1 MKPYLFFMTIIFI
14 CGFSQ
19 CTSKNETSE
28 NSKNDILT
36 VNKFKLR
43 KGNTI
48 KDWNCHEIEG
58 NNICIPSTWKTIEQ
72 NKVYYFTYLDNN
84 NDNTY
89 FTILRYDVSVDNFDS
104 KKYLKETYLQLVN
117 DTLEK
122 GMSYTVK
129 RLIFKNKESY
139 YCEYYTKIDNISYI
153 TYSMIFNQGDFLY
166 DISLKAEKDVVST
179 NYYDVFQDI
188 LYNFRIK
195 GNQFFSEK
203 DKLKEIQIIDL
214 STL

>member
-1 MKPYLFFMTIIFI
+1 MKLYLFFITIMLV

-19 CTSKNETSE
+19 CSSKNETSE
-28 NSKNDILT
+28 NSKKDILK

-43 KGNTI
+43 KGKTL
-48 KDWNCHEIEG
+48 KDWNCHEIED

-72 NKVYYFTYLDNN
+72 NKEY
-84 NDNTY
+84 
-89 FTILRYDVSVDNFDS
+89 
-104 KKYLKETYLQLVN
+104 
-117 DTLEK
+117 
-122 GMSYTVK
+122 
-129 RLIFKNKESY
+129 Y

-166 DISLKAEKDVVST
+166 DISLKAEKDVAST

>member
-48 KDWNCHEIEG
+48 KDWNCHEIED

-104 KKYLKETYLQLVN
+104 KKYLKETYLQLVS

-139 YCEYYTKIDNISYI
+139 YCEYYTKIDDISYI

-166 DISLKAEKDVVST
+166 DISLKAEKDVDST

-203 DKLKEIQIIDL
+203 DSKPSAKCILH
-214 STL
+214 

>member
-1 MKPYLFFMTIIFI
+1 MKIYLLIVTTIFV
-14 CGFSQ
+14 CGFSR
-19 CTSKNETSE
+19 CTSNRDTSE
-28 NSKNDILT
+28 NSKKDILKVT
-36 VNKFKLR
+36 NFKLR
-43 KGNTI
+43 KGNTL
-48 KDWNCHEIEG
+48 KDWNCFEIEG
-58 NNICIPSTWKTIEQ
+58 NTICIPLTWKTIKQ

-89 FTILRYDVSVDNFDS
+89 FTILRFNESTENIDS

-117 DTLEK
+117 DTAEK
-122 GMSYTVK
+122 GTSYSVK
-129 RLIFKNKESY
+129 KLIFKNKESY
-139 YCEYYTKIDNISYI
+139 YCEYYTKIGNISYI
-153 TYSMIFNQGDFLY
+153 TYSMIFNRGDYLY
-166 DISLKAEKDVVST
+166 DVSLKAEKDVST
-179 NYYDVFQDI
+179 KYYDVFQDI

>member
-1 MKPYLFFMTIIFI
+1 MKLYLFFITIILV

-19 CTSKNETSE
+19 CSSKNETSE
-28 NSKNDILT
+28 NSKKDILK

-43 KGNTI
+43 KGKTL
-48 KDWNCHEIEG
+48 KDWNCHEIED

-89 FTILRYDVSVDNFDS
+89 FTILRYNASVENIDS
-104 KKYLKETYLQLVN
+104 KEYLKETYLQLIN

-166 DISLKAEKDVVST
+166 DISLKAEKDVAST

-214 STL
+214 